1 MIIDTDWRCI
11 KMKKSAFT
19 LVEILA
25 VIAIIG
31 ILVVGTTYGTNT
43 VTLRNKEGQVRDDF
57 QVFANALVKRMS
69 SGELLS
75 DICMVHEST
84 YADMGSGSADLRAL
98 CFTDFGVMPVKSTVD
113 GVDNYPD
120 YNVNNILFNYL
131 DGTMEDMKVQF
142 TDGTVSGN
150 ANFYSCVKTTKQD
163 PWNNNYSVYGFSYK
177 KSKGTLYENSGLDTR
192 DVVQKDVIIVYS
204 GGKDSRENK
213 DGDYMLIVCNIDGNT
228 KYATVGFTRNIG
240 DAVLTSTY
248 PTGSNAS
255 IGDKMDTV
263 EDTGLNLTDE
273 QIFDAIG
280 NDSENVTGD
289 TANKDS
295 ARKGYYDLGNGQTA
309 VHGFMRLG
317 AI

>member
-1 MIIDTDWRCI
+1 
-11 KMKKSAFT
+11 MKKSAFT
-19 LVEILA
+19 LVEILS

-57 QVFANALVKRMS
+57 QVFANALVERMS
-69 SGELLS
+69 HGELIS

-84 YADMGSGSADLRAL
+84 YAEMGSGSADIRAT
-98 CFTDFGVMPVKSTVD
+98 CFTDFGVMPVKDTV
-113 GVDNYPD
+113 GGIENYPD

-142 TDGTVSGN
+142 TDGAASGN
-150 ANFYSCVKTTKQD
+150 ANFHSCVKTTKQD

-177 KSKGTLYENSGLDTR
+177 KSKGTLNENSGMDTR
-192 DVVQKDVIIVYS
+192 DTVQKDIIIVYS

-213 DGDYMLIVCNIDGNT
+213 DGDYMLIVCNMNGST
-228 KYATVGFTRNIG
+228 KYATVGFTRNLG
-240 DAVLTSTY
+240 NAALTSTY
-248 PTGSNAS
+248 PTG
-255 IGDKMDTV
+255 DTTGSKV
-263 EDTGLNLTDE
+263 DVVDDTGLNLTDK

-280 NDSENVTGD
+280 NDSEEVTGD
-289 TANKDS
+289 TVNKDS